1 MISQI
6 RARHARLP
14 TKLVANARFVR
25 RTIKRVLL
33 VRLAQAV
40 RKLAP
45 VAKSACSLLKPRD
58 VVQIGLTAS
67 IVLGTLQFASAQY
80 RVGADQTGLLRP
92 VEIDAIAAPKGAL
105 VLALGDRLKVSFFEK
120 VEAADDAPSGNAAA
134 SNIVERVE
142 LTGEYVVQQDGNLF
156 LPLVGPTAVAGKTT
170 QQVQDAMRKAFQ
182 RTFGRDAKISLVIVE
197 REPVY
202 VVGPIARPGAFK
214 YSPGMTVLHAIALA
228 GGFEGAS
235 ADVMQYLEAMRETE
249 RVQKTVERLKILLA
263 RSAVLMG
270 ERLGQQ
276 TESSPRLIELAGAAA
291 AEALLADVARVRKL
305 AAASRE
311 AQIAALDAV
320 ISATRKELKSLHAR
334 SALIQA
340 NIDARQER
348 LNELSSLRDRGS
360 GSGFTLLQARTDVG
374 DVQERL
380 QDIWVAVSRAE
391 LRLAQSEQERVKVLT
406 DAEIDR
412 DRDLLQTESEIA
424 QEVVALGMSRHLVS
438 TITKKSYNLP
448 GAKPDVSFRIVR
460 RSPAGPIDLVSDE
473 TSPLMPGDLIN
484 ISNKTESAR
493 VN

>member
-1 MISQI
+1 
-6 RARHARLP
+6 
-14 TKLVANARFVR
+14 
-25 RTIKRVLL
+25 
-33 VRLAQAV
+33 
-40 RKLAP
+40 
-45 VAKSACSLLKPRD
+45 
-58 VVQIGLTAS
+58 
-67 IVLGTLQFASAQY
+67 
-80 RVGADQTGLLRP
+80 
-92 VEIDAIAAPKGAL
+92 
-105 VLALGDRLKVSFFEK
+105 
-120 VEAADDAPSGNAAA
+120 
-134 SNIVERVE
+134 
-142 LTGEYVVQQDGNLF
+142 
-156 LPLVGPTAVAGKTT
+156 
-170 QQVQDAMRKAFQ
+170 
-182 RTFGRDAKISLVIVE
+182 
-197 REPVY
+197 
-202 VVGPIARPGAFK
+202 
-214 YSPGMTVLHAIALA
+214 VLHAIALA

-276 TESSPRLIELAGAAA
+276 AEASPRLIELAGATA
-291 AEALLADVARVRKL
+291 AEMLLADVARVRKL
-305 AAASRE
+305 TAASRE
-311 AQIAALDAV
+311 TQIAGLDAV
-320 ISATRKELKSLHAR
+320 ISATRKELKSLQAR

-424 QEVVALGMSRHLVS
+424 QEVVVLGMSRHLVS

-473 TSPLMPGDLIN
+473 TSLLMPGDLIN

>member
-1 MISQI
+1 
-6 RARHARLP
+6 
-14 TKLVANARFVR
+14 
-25 RTIKRVLL
+25 
-33 VRLAQAV
+33 
-40 RKLAP
+40 
-45 VAKSACSLLKPRD
+45 
-58 VVQIGLTAS
+58 
-67 IVLGTLQFASAQY
+67 
-80 RVGADQTGLLRP
+80 
-92 VEIDAIAAPKGAL
+92 
-105 VLALGDRLKVSFFEK
+105 
-120 VEAADDAPSGNAAA
+120 
-134 SNIVERVE
+134 
-142 LTGEYVVQQDGNLF
+142 
-156 LPLVGPTAVAGKTT
+156 
-170 QQVQDAMRKAFQ
+170 
-182 RTFGRDAKISLVIVE
+182 
-197 REPVY
+197 
-202 VVGPIARPGAFK
+202 
-214 YSPGMTVLHAIALA
+214 
-228 GGFEGAS
+228 
-235 ADVMQYLEAMRETE
+235 
-249 RVQKTVERLKILLA
+249 
-263 RSAVLMG
+263 
-270 ERLGQQ
+270 
-276 TESSPRLIELAGAAA
+276 
-291 AEALLADVARVRKL
+291 VRKL